1 MVLQLHSYNRLMKLV
16 AELESSGGLRGLE
29 IKEPPAEAGG
39 VDVLR
44 VLLSEPLNSLRP
56 FLYLGH

>member
-1 MVLQLHSYNRLMKLV
+1 MKLV
-16 AELESSGGLRGLE
+16 AELESSGGLRGFE

-56 FLYLGH
+56 FLNLGHRRRI